1 MSEQSITDLDS
12 VKTVEIEDVS
22 IDNRYS
28 LNIQVDIE
36 TILAEKDDARVSEK
50 LGQTEINLIR
60 SLMV

>member
-1 MSEQSITDLDS
+1 M
-12 VKTVEIEDVS
+12 EIEDVS